1 VVIGALTGVVIII
14 AINTFTQNHT
24 VTIDI
29 PSVLIAVGTV
39 LALLYIKK
47 IQEPYIILVAAVI
60 GLLLKSIL

>member
-1 VVIGALTGVVIII
+1 MVGAVVVI
-14 AINTFTQNHT
+14 AINTFTQNHS

-29 PSVLIAVGTV
+29 PSVLIAVATV

-60 GLLLKSIL
+60 GLVLKTLL